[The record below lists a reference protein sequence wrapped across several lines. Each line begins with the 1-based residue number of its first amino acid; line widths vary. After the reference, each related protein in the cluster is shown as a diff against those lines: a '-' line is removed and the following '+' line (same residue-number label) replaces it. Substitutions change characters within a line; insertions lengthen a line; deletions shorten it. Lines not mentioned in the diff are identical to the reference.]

1 MGKIIEIN
9 RKHVNKEY
17 INQLYKEIST
27 ITSDAEMTDT
37 EDGEILLDSIS
48 EMRINE
54 LETKI
59 NMELLKGGYSLEEI
73 YG

>member
-9 RKHVNKEY
+9 RKHINKEY
-17 INQLYKEIST
+17 IDQLYKEIST
-27 ITSDAEMTDT
+27 IISNAEMTET
-37 EDGEILLDSIS
+37 EDGDILLDSIS
-48 EMRINE
+48 EMKINE

-73 YG
+73 YE

>member
-9 RKHVNKEY
+9 RKRVNKEY

-27 ITSDAEMTDT
+27 ITSDAEMTET

-48 EMRINE
+48 EMRIKE

>member
-1 MGKIIEIN
+1 MIIEIN

-27 ITSDAEMTDT
+27 ITSDAEMTET

>member
-1 MGKIIEIN
+1 MEVKSGMIKGTF
-9 RKHVNKEY
+9 K
-17 INQLYKEIST
+17 
-27 ITSDAEMTDT
+27 
-37 EDGEILLDSIS
+37 